1 MKCELCNNIA
11 TEKHHTW
18 YFPEKT
24 MGVCGF
30 HGDEVHTNP
39 MYSHLVSY
47 PKGDAQIFYTQ
58 QSRIDKFLKR
68 MSKRKRNYR

>member
-11 TEKHHTW
+11 TEKHHTS
-18 YFPEKT
+18 YFPEVT

-30 HGDEVHTNP
+30 HGDEVHKNP
-39 MYSHLVSY
+39 MYRHLIPY
-47 PKGDAQIFYTQ
+47 RKGEATQ
-58 QSRIDKFLKR
+58 YYEQKRRIDKFLLR